1 MKLGTH
7 LLSLGLLVAVFA
19 SVGQCHP
26 HILSSDGGKS
36 GGGGKAGSGGGGGG
50 AGAKPGAPTS
60 VGGLLKGNEK
70 FAKKIQ
76 AANATFIKESAVGQ
90 HPSFMFLGCSD
101 SRVSEGTIFNTQPGV
116 IFAGRNVAA
125 QYIEKDDNGNS
136 VLLYAVHHLGVS
148 HIIVMGHYGC
158 GGVAAAITSTMK
170 SEKEAKDSI
179 DRWIWPIRD
188 VYLKSTR
195 PEIVALRTKNSKLKP
210 IPTPDANDEGY
221 RALVEENVKENVKRI
236 VKSKATS
243 GKLEHKVDILGWV
256 YDVATLEIS
265 DLDVKQTLGK

>member
-1 MKLGTH
+1 MKLGSH

-26 HILSSDGGKS
+26 HILSSDGAKS

-195 PEIVALRTKNSKLKP
+195 PEIVALRTKNSKLKN
-210 IPTPDANDEGY
+210 ITAPDANDEGY

-243 GKLEHKVDILGWV
+243 GKLEHKIDILGWV